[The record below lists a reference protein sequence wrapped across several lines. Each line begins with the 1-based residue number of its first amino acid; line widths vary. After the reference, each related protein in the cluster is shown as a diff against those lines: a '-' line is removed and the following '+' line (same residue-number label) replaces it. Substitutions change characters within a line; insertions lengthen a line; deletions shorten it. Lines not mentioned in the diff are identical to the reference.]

1 MICYRGLADV
11 RPGHFDANL
20 ALRFVCSTLFVPQSL
35 NLAYYIKMCKCRLPL
50 KEWRRIRQLHPK
62 SESHRRRHGELE
74 NHKSGP
80 LDSLED
86 GSKGLEAPGRG
97 CQLVLIKMINLTPL
111 NSQRLYT
118 NCKD

>member
-1 MICYRGLADV
+1 MS
-11 RPGHFDANL
+11 
-20 ALRFVCSTLFVPQSL
+20 LR
-35 NLAYYIKMCKCRLPL
+35 KCRLPL

-97 CQLVLIKMINLTPL
+97 YQLVFIYFQNMHG
-111 NSQRLYT
+111 SQY
-118 NCKD
+118 

>member
-1 MICYRGLADV
+1 MS
-11 RPGHFDANL
+11 
-20 ALRFVCSTLFVPQSL
+20 LR
-35 NLAYYIKMCKCRLPL
+35 KCRLPL

-97 CQLVLIKMINLTPL
+97 YQLVIIMIIID
-111 NSQRLYT
+111 S
-118 NCKD
+118 